1 MADSGYTQILI
12 YALNYADRMLEE
24 VPYLRY
30 STERSLGY
38 LWRLRNPAERA
49 VVVTSEPV
57 DPYTLEYHFR
67 DVFGFDDR
75 TAASARDRLTLLTP
89 ASHRVRPLDDLVL
102 ADDGL
107 VRALRDAAG
116 TTARAEIVHFM
127 ASDSLDEL
135 ARQTGAELDEG
146 PVRLAARWGSKA
158 GSKEILLRAGV
169 PVPRGGAGL
178 LRSEQEVAAAVADL
192 TAALDRPRHVLV
204 KLSASTWA
212 ASVGNVLVDCE
223 KYAAT
228 GDLLGSAEVVRMPA
242 REFRRELA
250 AGGAIVEEFLED
262 VTSSPSGQGHIAA
275 DGTVRVVSSHDQVLS
290 GGQYWGC
297 RYPAGERWRPVLTDA
312 VARTGAVLAEV
323 GHRGSFGVDF
333 VIAGERGPLAVEIN
347 LRKVGPSH
355 VLRYAEALVGRE
367 ADTDGTL
374 RRPDGQPVAY
384 VHGRI
389 LDPEALGRLDPET
402 AVERLRDLD
411 LLYRRDRGE
420 GVALHV
426 LGALKTCGFVE
437 ITALAATPEAAER
450 YSEAART
457 ALLRPAWPDR

>member
-30 STERSLGY
+30 SAERSLGF
-38 LWRLRNPAERA
+38 LWSLRDPDERA

-75 TAASARDRLTLLTP
+75 MIESVRDRLTLLTP
-89 ASHRVRPLDDLVL
+89 DVRRARPLDDLVL
-102 ADDGL
+102 GDDGL
-107 VRALRDAAG
+107 VATLRDAVG
-116 TTARAEIVHFM
+116 KTARAGIVHFM
-127 ASDSLDEL
+127 ASEALDEL
-135 ARQTGAELDEG
+135 ARRIGADLDEG
-146 PVRLAARWGSKA
+146 HASLAARWGSKA

-169 PVPRGGAGL
+169 PVPGGGAEA
-178 LRSEQEVAAAVADL
+178 LRGEAEVAAAIRRLAGGP
-192 TAALDRPRHVLV
+192 DRPRHVLV
-204 KLSASTWA
+204 KVSASTWA
-212 ASVGNVLVDCE
+212 ASVGNVLIDCE
-223 KYAAT
+223 KYART
-228 GDLLGSAEVVRMPA
+228 GDLLGSAEILRMSA
-242 REFRRELA
+242 EEFHRELA
-250 AGGAIVEEFLED
+250 GEGVIVEEFLEG
-262 VTSSPSGQGHIAA
+262 VASSPSGQGYVAA
-275 DGTVRVVSSHDQVLS
+275 DGTVKVLACHDQVLS

-297 RYPAGERWRPVLTDA
+297 RYPAEERWRPAIMDA
-312 VARTGAVLAEV
+312 VARTGAVLASL

-355 VLRYAEALVGRE
+355 VLRYAEALVGRDVG
-367 ADTDGTL
+367 ADGRL
-374 RRPDGQPVAY
+374 RRPDGQAMCY

-389 LDPEALGRLDPET
+389 LDPEALGRLDPRT
-402 AVERLRDLD
+402 AVARLRAED

-437 ITALAATPEAAER
+437 LTALAPMFEAAER
-450 YSEAART
+450 YTEAART
-457 ALLRPAWPDR
+457 ALLRPAAA

>member
-1 MADSGYTQILI
+1 MADTGYTQILI

-30 STERSLGY
+30 SAERSLGY
-38 LWRLRNPAERA
+38 LWSLKDPAERA

-67 DVFGFDDR
+67 DVFGFDER
-75 TAASARDRLTLLTP
+75 MIESARERLTLLTP
-89 ASHRVRPLDDLVL
+89 DARRPRPLDELVL
-102 ADDGL
+102 GDDGL
-107 VRALRDAAG
+107 VAALRDAAG
-116 TTARAEIVHFM
+116 KTARAGIVHFM
-127 ASDSLDEL
+127 ASEALDEL
-135 ARQTGAELDEG
+135 ARRTGADLDEG
-146 PVRLAARWGSKA
+146 HASLAARWGSKA

-169 PVPRGGAGL
+169 PVPGGGAEA
-178 LRSEQEVAAAVADL
+178 LRSEAEVDAAIRRLAGGP
-192 TAALDRPRHVLV
+192 DRPRHVLV
-204 KLSASTWA
+204 KVSASTWA
-212 ASVGNVLVDCE
+212 ASVGNVLVDCR
-223 KYAAT
+223 KYLRT
-228 GDLLGSAEVVRMPA
+228 GDLLGSAEILRMSA
-242 REFRRELA
+242 EEFHRELA
-250 AGGAIVEEFLED
+250 GEGVIVEEFLED
-262 VTSSPSGQGHIAA
+262 VASSPSGQGLIGA
-275 DGTVRVVSSHDQVLS
+275 DGSVKVLACHDQVLS

-297 RYPAGERWRPVLTDA
+297 RYPAGERWRPALADA
-312 VARTGAVLAEV
+312 VARTGEVLASL

-355 VLRYAEALVGRE
+355 VLRYAEALVGRSVG
-367 ADTDGTL
+367 ADGRL
-374 RRPDGQPVAY
+374 RRPDGQAMCY

-389 LDPEALGRLDPET
+389 LDPGALGRLDPET
-402 AVERLRDLD
+402 AVARLRGQD

-437 ITALAATPEAAER
+437 LTALAPTFGVAER

-457 ALLRPAWPDR
+457 LLLRPAAG

>member
-30 STERSLGY
+30 SAERSLGY
-38 LWRLRNPAERA
+38 LWRLRDPEERA

-75 TAASARDRLTLLTP
+75 MTASARDRLTLLTP
-89 ASHRVRPLDDLVL
+89 ASHRSRPLDDLVL
-102 ADDGL
+102 GDDAL
-107 VRALRDAAG
+107 VAALRDAARE
-116 TTARAEIVHFM
+116 TPRAGIVHFM
-127 ASDSLDEL
+127 ASESLDEL
-135 ARQTGAELDEG
+135 ARRVGADLDEG
-146 PVRLAARWGSKA
+146 HASLVARWGSKA

-169 PVPRGGAGL
+169 PVPGGGAEA
-178 LRSEQEVAAAVADL
+178 LRTEEEVAAAIGRLAS
-192 TAALDRPRHVLV
+192 APDRPRHVLV

-212 ASVGNVLVDCE
+212 ASIGNVLIDCE
-223 KYAAT
+223 KFAAT
-228 GDLLGSAEVVRMPA
+228 ADLLGSAEVIRMSDDD
-242 REFRRELA
+242 FYRELA
-250 AGGAIVEEFLED
+250 DEGVIVEEFLED
-262 VTSSPSGQGHIAA
+262 VTSSPSGQGRIAA
-275 DGTVRVVSSHDQVLS
+275 DGTVSVVSCHDQVLS

-297 RYPAGERWRPVLTDA
+297 RYPAEERRRPALTDA
-312 VARTGAVLAEV
+312 VARTGAVLASL

-333 VIAGERGPLAVEIN
+333 VIAGDREPLAVEIN

-367 ADTDGTL
+367 VGDDGVL
-374 RRPDGQPVAY
+374 RRPDGQAMCY

-389 LDPEALGRLDPET
+389 LDPGALGSLDPRT
-402 AVERLRDLD
+402 AVERLRAQG

-437 ITALAATPEAAER
+437 LTALAPDFADAER
-450 YSEAART
+450 YARAAEEA
-457 ALLRPAWPDR
+457 LRSAAG